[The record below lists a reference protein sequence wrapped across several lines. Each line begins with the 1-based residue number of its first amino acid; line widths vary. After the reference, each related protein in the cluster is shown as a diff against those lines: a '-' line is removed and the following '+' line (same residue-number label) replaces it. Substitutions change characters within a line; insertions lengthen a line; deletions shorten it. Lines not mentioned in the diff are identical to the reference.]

1 MALLRRNVLGCKI
14 SSIVLKNDPLLFPA
28 LKAAVDADKEVE
40 SMKNTL
46 LGSQIDSVGRHG
58 KYFWMRLNLANG
70 TDLAKAPSGV
80 LLMHFGMTGMIKL
93 RNIDSHLTFME
104 NGGDKKVLDK
114 IKVAVK
120 QETTETVTVPKDDKA
135 TKDDVKAEEWP
146 PRFVKFE
153 MDLERENG
161 EVIELAFVDPR
172 RLGRVRLLTGEMVQ
186 SDELLMAEP
195 PLKSLGPDYSKLA
208 EGTITEKFVYGDPD
222 PHHHGRPRLLLQ
234 EFNELVLLK
243 KKPIKSML
251 LEQELFAG
259 VGNWVADE
267 IIYHARLH
275 PSEVISSKI
284 SNDGNV
290 SKVIEGLYNAL
301 IYVCEFCVS
310 IEGEVTQ
317 FPDNWLMPYRW
328 GKGRKKQK
336 SKTKEGYQ
344 VDHVTV
350 GGRTSCF
357 VPELQKML
365 KNQKNEDKETKTEKV
380 KETKTEKD
388 KKTKTKEDE
397 KTKVEKAKVTKDDGE
412 KESKGTKKRLA
423 GGAAGGLR
431 KKKSTT

>member
-14 SSIVLKNDPLLFPA
+14 SSVILKNDPLLFPG
-28 LKAAVDADKEVE
+28 LKAAVDADREVE

-70 TDLAKAPSGV
+70 PDLAKAPSGV

-93 RNIDSHLTFME
+93 RNVDSHLTFME
-104 NGGDKKVLDK
+104 NGGDKKVLEK
-114 IKVAVK
+114 LKVK
-120 QETTETVTVPKDDKA
+120 QETAETVTAPKDDEA
-135 TKDDVKAEEWP
+135 TKDDVKDEEWP
-146 PRFVKFE
+146 PKFVKFE
-153 MDLERENG
+153 MELQRENG

-172 RLGRVRLLTGEMVQ
+172 RLGRVRLLTGETVQ
-186 SDELLMAEP
+186 SDELLMQES
-195 PLKSLGPDYSKLA
+195 PLKTLGPDYSKLA
-208 EGTITEKFVYGDPD
+208 EGKTTDKFVYGDPD
-222 PHHHGRPRLLLQ
+222 PHHHGRPRLLVQ
-234 EFNELVLLK
+234 EFNDLVLLK

-251 LEQELFAG
+251 LEQELFSG

-267 IIYHARLH
+267 VIYHARLH
-275 PSEVISSKI
+275 PNEIISSKI

-290 SKVIEGLYNAL
+290 NQVIENLYNAL
-301 IYVCEFCVS
+301 VYVCEYCVS
-310 IEGEVTQ
+310 VEGEVTR

-328 GKGRKKQK
+328 GKGRKQGK
-336 SKTKEGYQ
+336 SKTREGYE

-365 KNQKNEDKETKTEKV
+365 KSQ
-380 KETKTEKD
+380 KD
-388 KKTKTKEDE
+388 KDTQE
-397 KTKVEKAKVTKDDGE
+397 E
-412 KESKGTKKRLA
+412 KEPRATKRRA

-431 KKKSTT
+431 KKKSQ

>member
-14 SSIVLKNDPLLFPA
+14 SSVILKNDPLLFPA
-28 LKAAVDADKEVE
+28 LKTAVDAENEVE
-40 SMKNTL
+40 TMKNTL
-46 LGSQIDSVGRHG
+46 LGSRIDSVGRHG

-70 TDLAKAPSGV
+70 PDLAKAPSGV

-104 NGGDKKVLDK
+104 NGGDKKVLEK
-114 IKVAVK
+114 MKVAVK
-120 QETTETVTVPKDDKA
+120 QETTETVTVPKDDKD
-135 TKDDVKAEEWP
+135 TKDDVKDEEWP
-146 PRFVKFE
+146 PKFVKFE

-172 RLGRVRLLTGEMVQ
+172 RLGRVRLLTGETVQ
-186 SDELLMAEP
+186 SDELLMEEA

-208 EGTITEKFVYGDPD
+208 EGKTTDKFVYGDPD

-234 EFNELVLLK
+234 GFNDLVLLK

-251 LEQELFAG
+251 LEQELFSG

-275 PSEVISSKI
+275 PNEVISSKI

-290 SKVIEGLYNAL
+290 SQVIKELYNAL
-301 IYVCEFCVS
+301 IYVCEYCVS
-310 IEGEVTQ
+310 VEGEVTQ

-328 GKGRKKQK
+328 GKGRKQEK

-365 KNQKNEDKETKTEKV
+365 KNQKTEDKEKEKV
-380 KETKTEKD
+380 KKVKKKAEDGETKVKKD
-388 KKTKTKEDE
+388 NETKAE
-397 KTKVEKAKVTKDDGE
+397 DDGE
-412 KESKGTKKRLA
+412 STRTKRLDS
-423 GGAAGGLR
+423 GAAGGLR
-431 KKKSTT
+431 KKKSTK